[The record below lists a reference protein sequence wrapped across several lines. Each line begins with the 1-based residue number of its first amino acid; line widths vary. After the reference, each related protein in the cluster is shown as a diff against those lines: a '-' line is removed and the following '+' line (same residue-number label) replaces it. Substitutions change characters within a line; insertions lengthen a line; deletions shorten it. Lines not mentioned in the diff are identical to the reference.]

1 MNAEASLRQAVDDY
15 LALRRALGFK
25 LRTVARL
32 LGQFVDYLT
41 THDIPVPTTEAA
53 SAWALL
59 PDGASATWQAI
70 RLSAVR
76 GFAVYLHSL
85 DPQVEVP
92 PAGLIRSGPC
102 RATPYLYSQAEIDA
116 LVSAAGDLAPR
127 LRAVTYQVL
136 IRLLAVT
143 GIRIGE
149 AIAADTDDLDVDAG
163 LLVVRHAKFDTSR
176 LVPLHPSSITALT
189 GYLDLRA
196 RLRPEPGSPALLVSS
211 RGTRL
216 LHSNIGLTFNALA
229 HQAGITRR
237 SPSCRPRIHDL
248 RHSFA
253 VATVLEW
260 YRTGL
265 DVAAMMP
272 RLSTYLGHTDP
283 KHTYWYLEAAPELM
297 ALAGQRLDSHL
308 AARREAA
315 R

>member
-1 MNAEASLRQAVDDY
+1 MNAEVSLRQALDDY

-41 THDIPVPTTEAA
+41 EQHVQVPTTQIALT
-53 SAWALL
+53 WALL
-59 PDGASATWQAI
+59 PEGASANWQAM

-76 GFAVYLHSL
+76 GFAAYLHAL

-116 LVSAAGDLAPR
+116 LVTAAGGLQPR
-127 LRAVTYQVL
+127 LRAATYQIL

-149 AIAADTDDLDVDAG
+149 LIAADTLDLDVEQN

-176 LVPLHPSSITALT
+176 LVPLHPTTVAALCD
-189 GYLDLRA
+189 YLDLRD
-196 RLRPEPGSPALLVSS
+196 RLWPVPVSPALLVSI

-216 LHSNIGLTFNALA
+216 LHSNIGLTFNALT

-237 SPSCRPRIHDL
+237 SASCRPRIHDL

-253 VATVLEW
+253 VATVLDW
-260 YRTGL
+260 YRAGL

-272 RLSTYLGHTDP
+272 RLSTYMGHVDP
-283 KHTYWYLEAAPELM
+283 KDTYWYYSDFRVIPMPAPSR
-297 ALAGQRLDSHL
+297 A
-308 AARREAA
+308 
-315 R
+315 